1 VTVMIRAGK
10 VGAGGGGCLLAA
22 AGSRVWAASDVLVQS
37 VSVWDLAVDPG
48 LVASRSILRWH
59 SNS

>member
-1 VTVMIRAGK
+1 
-10 VGAGGGGCLLAA
+10 
-22 AGSRVWAASDVLVQS
+22 VLVQ
-37 VSVWDLAVDPG
+37 SVWDLAVDLG